1 VKHRRNNQARV
12 CISDETSYE
21 NFTPASNRESFNP
34 AMLQSRSRI
43 MRTFS
48 KQLVL
53 LALGLVLSSSM
64 ASQANAAIDANCPTI
79 AIGGGDETG
88 GPLKPNEA
96 YGFNAFGA
104 DSSGGANATVTMVG
118 DVETDANG
126 CPSIVYFGFNDNGT
140 ACTGTF
146 SSVVTANT
154 PAAVTG
160 TMTWTP
166 VTGCIVSAN
175 VLDFNYANAP
185 TSKVMY
191 FSNNGGGAGLGP
203 DLVVAG
209 KLQDNGPTDTT
220 ISTCSGAC
228 AGALPGVKKHHHH

>member
-1 VKHRRNNQARV
+1 
-12 CISDETSYE
+12 
-21 NFTPASNRESFNP
+21 
-34 AMLQSRSRI
+34 

-64 ASQANAAIDANCPTI
+64 ASLANAVTDPNCPTI
-79 AIGGGDETG
+79 NLTACGDGDETC

-104 DSSGGANATVTMVG
+104 DSSGGSNATVTMVG

-154 PAAVTG
+154 TAAIAG

-166 VTGCIVSAN
+166 VTGCITSAN
-175 VLDFNYANAP
+175 VLSFNYANAP
-185 TSKVMY
+185 ASKVMY
-191 FSNNGGGAGLGP
+191 ISNNGGGGGLGP

-209 KLQDNGPTDTT
+209 KLQDNGPSDLTP
-220 ISTCSGAC
+220 ISCDGGCGDSKPGAR
-228 AGALPGVKKHHHH
+228 KHHK